1 MSGGNATTK
10 HSPKKIKT
18 KWRIQ
23 MLEWIIRN
31 EQNRDQFW
39 NDALGWADWQSATR
53 FPLTDYCLPTN
64 GEWVADVTKILAMEN
79 TNA

>member
-1 MSGGNATTK
+1 
-10 HSPKKIKT
+10 
-18 KWRIQ
+18 

-31 EQNRDQFW
+31 KQNHDEFW
-39 NDALGWADWQSATR
+39 NDAIGWADWQSATR
-53 FPLTDYCLPTN
+53 FPTIDHRLPID

>member
-1 MSGGNATTK
+1 
-10 HSPKKIKT
+10 
-18 KWRIQ
+18 

-31 EQNRDQFW
+31 EQNRDEFW
-39 NDALGWADWQSATR
+39 SNDFGWADWQSATH
-53 FPLTDYCLPTN
+53 FPTTDYRLPIG